1 MRCQNALPISAPL
14 PVTTTTPSRAVPSR
28 PEPPPH
34 SHSGKCSSRTP
45 DKFTSLKYTVS
56 VRNLCDFTA
65 KQGDLDL
72 RFTPSATALEGMAG
86 QAVVVARRGPH
97 YQAELSLQAEFEN
110 LRVRGRADGYDAE
123 QNLLEEVKAFRGD
136 LHAMPANRRALH
148 WAQLKVYG
156 ALLCRQLDLPQV
168 ELALVYFDVATQT
181 ETLLREPHTAAT
193 LNDFFEDQCRRF
205 SAWAAQEQAHR
216 STRDAALEQ
225 LRFPHTEFRAGQRA
239 LSEAVYKAAGAGR
252 CLLAQAP
259 TGIGKTV
266 GTLFPLLKACP
277 TQGLD
282 KLFYLA
288 AKTPGRA
295 LALDAIGT
303 LRRSAPALPLR
314 TLELV
319 ARDKACEH
327 PDKACHG
334 ESCPLALGFYDRLPQ
349 ARADA
354 LALGTMDQPAL
365 RTVALA
371 HRVCPYYLSQEL
383 VRWSDVVVGDYNY
396 YFDLNAMLFGMTLA
410 HSWRVGLLVDEAHNL
425 VARAR
430 SMYSA
435 TLSLAQLNAV
445 RARAPAEVRPSLGRL
460 HRCWT
465 ELAQKQTE
473 PYTVLPEL
481 PLPLTS
487 ALQQVNLALADHLA
501 ANPTGIDAALLG
513 WYFDTLHF
521 ARMTESFDAH
531 SLFDIS
537 RAALPVS
544 ASAALPVPADDTSV
558 LCLRNIVPA
567 SFLKPR
573 FETAHASVLFS
584 ATLTPTPFYTDLL
597 GLPDSTLA
605 VDVASP
611 FAPQQLTVRI
621 VDHVSTRFRDRDA
634 SLAPIVALMARQFA
648 QAPGNYLAFFSSFD
662 YLQKVVSL
670 LHAEH
675 PAVPVWEQSR
685 QMSEAQRAQFLARFT
700 PHGQGIAFAVL
711 GGAFAEGIDLP
722 GRRLIGAFI
731 ATLGLPQVN
740 PVNEQIRLRMDELFG
755 AGHDYTY
762 LYPGLQKVVQAAGRI
777 IRTTADEG
785 SLHLI
790 DDRFARPQ
798 VRALLPAWWA
808 LPERG
813 GDASGGVG

>member
-1 MRCQNALPISAPL
+1 M
-14 PVTTTTPSRAVPSR
+14 
-28 PEPPPH
+28 
-34 SHSGKCSSRTP
+34 
-45 DKFTSLKYTVS
+45 KYTVS

-72 RFTPSATALEGMAG
+72 RFTPSATALEGIAG

-97 YQAELSLQAEFEN
+97 YQAELSLSAEFEN
-110 LRVRGRADGYDAE
+110 LRVRGRADGYDAG

-156 ALLCRQLDLPQV
+156 ALLCRQLDLAQV
-168 ELALVYFDVATQT
+168 DLALVYFDVATQT
-181 ETLLREPHTAAT
+181 ETLLREPHTAAS

-205 SAWAAQEQAHR
+205 SAWATQEQAHR
-216 STRDAALEQ
+216 HARDAALEQ

-277 TQGLD
+277 TQRLD

-314 TLELV
+314 ALELV

-334 ESCPLALGFYDRLPQ
+334 DSCPLAQGFYDRLPQ

-354 LALGTMDQPAL
+354 LALGTMGTTGTMDQPAL
-365 RTVALA
+365 RTVALE
-371 HRVCPYYLSQEL
+371 HRVCPYYLAQEL

-396 YFDLNAMLFGMTLA
+396 YFDLNAILFGMTLA

-445 RARAPAEVRPSLGRL
+445 RARAPAEVKPSLARL

-481 PLPLTS
+481 PLALTS

-501 ANPTGIDAALLG
+501 AHPTGIDAALLG

-521 ARMTESFDAH
+521 ARMAESFDAH

-537 RAALPVS
+537 RAALATSASSALAVS
-544 ASAALPVPADDTSV
+544 ADDNSV

-573 FETAHASVLFS
+573 FEAAHTSVLFS
-584 ATLTPTPFYTDLL
+584 ATLTPTPFYSDLL

-611 FAPQQLTVRI
+611 FVPQQLTVRI
-621 VDHVSTRFRDRDA
+621 VDGVSTRFRDRDA

-662 YLQKVVSL
+662 YLQKVASRL
-670 LHAEH
+670 RAGH
-675 PAVPVWEQSR
+675 PAMPVWEQSR
-685 QMSEAQRAQFLARFT
+685 QMSEAERAQFLARFT
-700 PHGQGIAFAVL
+700 PHGKGIAFAVL

-722 GRRLIGAFI
+722 GRRLVGAFI
-731 ATLGLPQVN
+731 ATLGLPQLN
-740 PVNEQIRLRMDELFG
+740 PVNEQVRLRMDALFG

-790 DDRFARPQ
+790 DDRFAQPK

-808 LPERG
+808 LPARG
-813 GDASGGVG
+813 GDDASGGVG